1 MAKEKKVQQQPKQKE
16 QPKKV
21 KGKEKDTKAE
31 SKPEEK
37 VPARL
42 YEKYKKE
49 IVPAMMKF
57 FTYKSI
63 MQVPKLEK
71 ICINMGVGQATQDQK
86 ILEDAAREMEL
97 IVGQKPA
104 ITKAKKSVS
113 NFKLREGVSI
123 GCRVTLRQ
131 SKMFEFLDRFIN
143 VSVPRIRDFR
153 GVSEKS
159 FDGRGNFTIGIKEHI
174 IFPEVNVDKLTRMYG
189 MDITIVTTAKTDQEA
204 FELLKNFGM
213 PFRKK
218 ETI

>member
-1 MAKEKKVQQQPKQKE
+1 MAKEKKAQQQTKQKE
-16 QPKKV
+16 QPKAV
-21 KGKEKDTKAE
+21 KGKEKSVKET
-31 SKPEEK
+31 KPEEK

-42 YEKYKKE
+42 YDKYKAE

-57 FTYKSI
+57 FNYKSI

-86 ILEDAAREMEL
+86 ILEDAAHELEL
-97 IVGQKPA
+97 ISGQKPA

-123 GCRVTLRQ
+123 GCRVTLRKN
-131 SKMFEFLDRFIN
+131 KMYEFLDRFIN

-153 GVSEKS
+153 GLSEKS
-159 FDGRGNFTIGIKEHI
+159 FDGRGSFTVGVKEHI

-189 MDITIVTTAKTDQEA
+189 MDITVVTSANTDQEA
-204 FELLKNFGM
+204 YELLKNFGM

-218 ETI
+218 EAI